1 MRTRIIRRRDLL
13 ASAAVATATANLS
26 VAQQRLEKTVKIAF
40 LGVSHS
46 HGDGKVSIVRANPA
60 FELAG
65 IWEANAKLAAK
76 YSAAG
81 VKLLSR
87 DEILND
93 QSIQAVAVESEV
105 WNHCEHAR
113 LALEAGKHVHV
124 EKPPADNLKDFV
136 HLQSIAA
143 AKKRIIQVGYMWS
156 YNPGVVK
163 ILEAVKSGWLGDV
176 FLLRAMMNTQVG
188 AEPRSEWAKFKGGD
202 MFEQGSHLIDFMV
215 RVMGK
220 PSKVIS
226 VLRKDGR
233 AHKDTLVDNT
243 AAILEW
249 PSAMGVL
256 TATALQPAARIHR
269 FLEVQGTNG
278 TAVLRPI
285 EDPVLALDLVK
296 AEGPYSAGAQRV
308 PLEAYRRY
316 QGDFEE
322 LADCILKGKSQ
333 LPVITPE
340 QDLAVQETLLR
351 ASQML

>member
-1 MRTRIIRRRDLL
+1 MTTRRTIIRRRDLL
-13 ASAAVATATANLS
+13 VSAAVTAAASAA
-26 VAQQRLEKTVKIAF
+26 QQLEKKVKIAF

-46 HGDGKVSIVRANPA
+46 HGDGKVSVVRANPA

-65 IWEANAKLAAK
+65 IWEANAKLGAK

-81 VKLLSR
+81 VKLMSR

-93 QSIQAVAVESEV
+93 KSIQAVAVESEV

-124 EKPPADNLKDFV
+124 EKPPADNLKDFA

-143 AKKRIIQVGYMWS
+143 AKKRIIQVGYMWR

-163 ILEAVKSGWLGDV
+163 ILEAMQNGWLGDI

-188 AEPRSEWAKFKGGD
+188 ADSRTEWAKFKGGD

-215 RVMGK
+215 RAMGK
-220 PSKVIS
+220 PSKVTS

-233 AHKDTLVDNT
+233 AHKDTLLDNT

-256 TATALQPAARIHR
+256 TAAALQPAARVHR

-278 TAVLRPI
+278 IAVLRPI
-285 EDPVLALDLVK
+285 EDPVLAIDLVK
-296 AEGPYSAGAQRV
+296 AAGPYSAGAQRV
-308 PLEAYRRY
+308 QLAQYKRY
-316 QGDFEE
+316 EGDFEE
-322 LADCILKGKSQ
+322 LADCIRKGKSQ
-333 LPVITPE
+333 LPTITPE
-340 QDLAVQETLLR
+340 QDLAIQETLLR